1 MLAST
6 RLPNGVPTLVTA
18 LLAVLKLAWLRSRS
32 VILIEPVAIKFPLT
46 RLIPGPVVS
55 SKTAA
60 TLGVPI
66 TAASSVPV
74 IAKLTTL
81 AAPTLLDT
89 VVPKDCVA
97 LILNVS
103 AGKEASE

>member
-1 MLAST
+1 M
-6 RLPNGVPTLVTA
+6 
-18 LLAVLKLAWLRSRS
+18 
-32 VILIEPVAIKFPLT
+32 PVASSIKL
-46 RLIPGPVVS
+46 
-55 SKTAA
+55 A

-74 IAKLTTL
+74 IAKLTAL